1 MKNFRGSVDR
11 LNKIDIYSNNKNFRL
26 HDEFI
31 PYNWNYPSN
40 VYRAVL

>member
-1 MKNFRGSVDR
+1 MLKIYNSICIKS
-11 LNKIDIYSNNKNFRL
+11 KIDIYSNNKNFRL